1 MNNKD
6 FDAFVAISGMEPHQ
20 TEEPTQK
27 KTASRPSDNF
37 FDAPTYRG
45 ENQQDLTE
53 DERRAE
59 TTERSEID
67 ELTSKQNLSDA
78 IATAGVG
85 LTLTIT
91 VNAAAGGSGAAMG
104 LGLGLIGC
112 LTFGVEAASGKKSG
126 LVRLGAMGLG
136 TAYGLSQLW
145 GAYSQ
150 ESGKAELNRAVELAE
165 IPRQEQPGGW
175 REIGETGGAIIL
187 LFALLLIVCQP
198 FRNFVNRLLS
208 GK

>member
-6 FDAFVAISGMEPHQ
+6 FDAFLAISGMEPHQ
-20 TEEPTQK
+20 EEP
-27 KTASRPSDNF
+27 KTTKPAPRPSDNF

-59 TTERSEID
+59 TTERSDID
-67 ELTSKQNLSDA
+67 ELTAKQNLTSA

-91 VNAAAGGSGAAMG
+91 VNAAAGSAGASMG

-112 LTFGVEAASGKKSG
+112 LTFGVEAASGKRSG

-136 TAYGLSQLW
+136 TCYGLSQAW

-150 ESGKAELNRAVELAE
+150 GTAKAELNRAVELAE
-165 IPRQEQPGGW
+165 IPQQEQIHNYGDWLACG
-175 REIGETGGAIIL
+175 IAGL
-187 LFALLLIVCQP
+187 VLLLIICKP
-198 FRNFVNRLLS
+198 FRDFVSRLLG